1 MKIEKKG
8 GLRKPDRLTRL
19 RVTGV
24 IRYTLASDIV
34 ERTVDGLTGYEWSEA
49 TFTPGIPEYGDVVAA
64 IIKGR
69 YTDDEMTAIINNHL
83 LDGDDE
89 INLAE
94 WNAMQE
100 WRAEAKKQAK
110 EILEEINKME

>member
-1 MKIEKKG
+1 MCLEIV
-8 GLRKPDRLTRL
+8 GLPE
-19 RVTGV
+19 
-24 IRYTLASDIV
+24 YTFAFDII
-34 ERTVDGLTGYEWSEA
+34 ERTIDGLTGYEWNEA
-49 TFTPGIPEYGDVVAA
+49 TFTPGIPEYGDIVAA

-89 INLAE
+89 TNLAE